1 VKGDLSAADSREMTS
16 TTVRAKES
24 GLKSSLA
31 ENFKLRTYLGYIALV
46 RILLGYHFLGTG
58 FDKFF
63 GNFLNGRSLLND
75 LTRGGPKDPLAW
87 HHAFIMGFV
96 VPHVHFFSYLVTFG
110 EIAIGISLLVG
121 CLVRVSSSFGAF
133 HNMNIWLAIGWGGP
147 GSVIG
152 LNRTFVLLHLIF
164 VFSSAG
170 RALGIDGFLHRKFP
184 RTKLF

>member
-1 VKGDLSAADSREMTS
+1 M
-16 TTVRAKES
+16 
-24 GLKSSLA
+24 SLA
-31 ENFKLRTYLGYIALV
+31 ENFKQRTYLGYVALV

-58 FDKFF
+58 FDKLF
-63 GNFLNGRSLLND
+63 GNFLSGRTLLSD
-75 LTRGGPKDPLAW
+75 MIRGASKDPLPW
-87 HHAFIMGFV
+87 HRDFIMGV
-96 VPHVHFFSYLVTFG
+96 VVSHVHFFSYLVTFG

-121 CLVRVSSSFGAF
+121 CLVRVSSSFGAV

-152 LNRTFVLLHLIF
+152 INRTFVLLHLIF

>member
-1 VKGDLSAADSREMTS
+1 MTS
-16 TTVRAKES
+16 TTVRANEN
-24 GLKSSLA
+24 GLKNSFA

-58 FDKFF
+58 FVKFF
-63 GNFLNGRSLLND
+63 GNFLSGRPLLTD
-75 LTRGGPKDPLAW
+75 LTRGGPKDPLSW

-110 EIAIGISLLVG
+110 EIAIGISLLLG

>member
-1 VKGDLSAADSREMTS
+1 MAS
-16 TTVRAKES
+16 TTVRASATGVE
-24 GLKSSLA
+24 SSLA
-31 ENFKLRTYLGYIALV
+31 RNFKERTYLGYIALV
-46 RILLGYHFLGTG
+46 RILVGYHFLGTG

-63 GNFLNGRSLLND
+63 GNFLSGRSLLND
-75 LTRGGPKDPLAW
+75 LTRGAPKDPFAW
-87 HHAFIMGFV
+87 HHAFITGFV
-96 VPHVHFFSYLVTFG
+96 IPHVHFFSYLVTFG
-110 EIAIGISLLVG
+110 EIAIGISLFAG
-121 CLVRVSSSFGAF
+121 CLVRVSSSFGAI

-152 LNRTFVLLHLIF
+152 INRTFVLLHLIF

>member
-1 VKGDLSAADSREMTS
+1 MAS
-16 TTVRAKES
+16 TTVRANEG

-31 ENFKLRTYLGYIALV
+31 GNLKQRTYLGYIALV

-63 GNFLNGRSLLND
+63 GNFLNGRTLLND